1 MSFFKSD
8 IFKLFVSLFCITA
21 IVALLLAGVNLL
33 TKDKI
38 AERQR
43 ESELEIV
50 RQFYDWD
57 AEFEKANTPD
67 GEEYFIAKSP
77 ESGNILGYATN
88 IATKGYG
95 GDIQLMVCFNTYGE
109 VNGVGVVSMSE
120 TSGVGTRIRDDATF
134 MEQFTGKKPTFS
146 WVKVASGSKS
156 EIVTLTGA
164 SVSSKA
170 AVKGVNDAY
179 AVLSNAE
186 VFSGN

>member
-21 IVALLLAGVNLL
+21 IVALLLAGVNAL

-43 ESELEIV
+43 ESELATV
-50 RQFYDWD
+50 RQFYDYN
-57 AEFEKANTPD
+57 AEFEKSTTPD

-77 ESGNILGYATN
+77 DSGNILGYAAN
-88 IATKGYG
+88 VASKGYG
-95 GDIQLMVCFNTYGE
+95 GDIQLMVCFNTFGE

-120 TSGVGTRIRDDATF
+120 TSGVGTRIVDDATF
-134 MEQFTGKKPTFS
+134 MQQFAGKKPTFS
-146 WVKVASGSKS
+146 WVKAATGNKS

-170 AVKGVNDAY
+170 AVNGVNAAY
-179 AVLSNAE
+179 ALLSNADL
-186 VFSGN
+186 FSGN